1 MAVDDNLDDETG
13 EEGDELAT
21 QAKVDRRKLLIVV
34 AIGALLMLLS
44 IGATLYFLGVFDSD
58 ESPAGE
64 AAAAGETAAAGKD
77 KKTPALYFP
86 LKPAFI
92 VNFTARGRTR
102 YLQAEVSVQTRD
114 PAVIAGIQQH
124 MPLIRN
130 RVVLL
135 YSGERYEELQT
146 PEGRAALADKTREAI
161 QEVLVSEGIVAPE
174 NAEQGG
180 VEHVLFTSFVM
191 Q

>member
-1 MAVDDNLDDETG
+1 MADDEERDDEAG
-13 EEGDELAT
+13 GEGDDLEA
-21 QAKVDRRKLLIVV
+21 QAAKERKKLFLMVGIGIV
-34 AIGALLMLLS
+34 LMLLS
-44 IGATLYFLGVFDSD
+44 VGGTLYFLGVFDGDDSV
-58 ESPAGE
+58 ESEEGE
-64 AAAAGETAAAGKD
+64 VASAVESKQA
-77 KKTPALYFP
+77 ALYFP

-102 YLQAEVSVQTRD
+102 YLQAEVNVQTRD

-146 PEGRAALADKTREAI
+146 PEGREALAQKTREAI
-161 QEVLVSEGIVAPE
+161 QDVLITEGIVAPE
-174 NAEQGG
+174 NAETGG
-180 VEHVLFTSFVM
+180 VERVLFTNFVM